1 MNPEEKDRE
10 NLRREAGGD
19 LRRRLDDVVIQV
31 EFARYCLSMTIGNP
45 FGLAHLEDEEMQRA
59 SREHPPEL
67 SRLRLR

>member
-31 EFARYCLSMTIGNP
+31 AFARYCLSLTTGNH
-45 FGLAHLEDEEMQRA
+45 FSLAHLEDDEMQRA
-59 SREHPPEL
+59 SREHQPEL
-67 SRLRLR
+67 SRLEFR